1 MLNIHRTES
10 AGSSPSKS
18 PRISEA
24 FLPASNVFNFG
35 GSTSTFVTAK
45 SSPVKQHAS
54 PGKQQPALGDR
65 ARALAEAALAQSPSF
80 LQNHTP
86 TRGPGAPLPAPSDAF
101 PNMGDV
107 TQSQEVTSSATSGGW
122 QIPAVRS
129 TPAEQETS
137 NIFAQ
142 AAVNLPP
149 HAAPAAFTA
158 PSGLPRVAAQNPIF
172 SAPAPAATAAAAPP
186 AATATA
192 PSARPLAS
200 PRKPGAAAKIGRR
213 EAWLKFMAYEG
224 AVQICLDS
232 LLRGVSSP
240 ATSFLVNGCQGLKE
254 ALALGILLLPSAG
267 YEQGNETS
275 IYWDD
280 REEGGG
286 AVLERVTIQT
296 SDRSPEISNKTS
308 GSGGGPYFSRRNPTF
323 QEELTGAQKHTN
335 GEHQNKSPIR
345 RHEAPPAPIA
355 APTTAAAAAAAVNMG
370 MSPLGAGQDT
380 QDHANNA
387 PHRSSSA
394 NSVGPLAA
402 TSAET
407 LVPVIEASIVRV
419 VGCPMLASANGGG
432 GNGGD
437 GSRSR
442 SSNSTRRL
450 AVVMHPTGAPA
461 PKDPRAWTSVLPNGA
476 IEGSGVLRLLPDAP
490 RGTVLVEL
498 YDGERQIAA
507 GTVQAA
513 ELQRCALQHDGLD
526 EDTPMAAGFLR
537 NLMPVFARRK
547 DSLQQGSSSSMIWV
561 HLVDSEGADAG
572 HIVVSAKLVT
582 NSGSSATSDSSIRS
596 YVAMPSSTVAT
607 TPPPAAS
614 APPPSTAAAVLLGV
628 GAPARAAEQEFE
640 QDAYNK
646 KTRAARQKDYR
657 DDGGYNN
664 YQQQQQLVTRIDI
677 RGAGVGGRAH
687 TAGGYLHVNSQHVY
701 DVLLDSALAAAGCGP
716 SNLELTGPWAWLVEQ
731 HAQRYGVRKQ
741 YATLAYLRWVVRSDN
756 AAPTKACLGTLAA
769 KLGPLLDERDSIA
782 LTSSELALL
791 GHVVERVDQLIT
803 SCFEHYFALSEDV
816 LGGLADGMLSVRT
829 VGAPPKALAPAV
841 ELLRMTRGTEPG
853 PDGGIAWLTSRLR
866 NAARKRFQA
875 LLAATESRRAPNE
888 RRRGGPEH
896 RQGGAAAG
904 NNEIDDPSM
913 AWSYNRV
920 EELCACVVNE
930 LRADESI
937 AAAGVLPESVSLP
950 SITAVEFIRGTISY
964 LQHVLQHSPPPSP
977 SPAAVRL
984 VESVG
989 RLQSFL
995 ERHGFDDAAA
1005 RLNSREIFGS
1015 FVAEWVAGSAANL
1028 RRTLRA
1034 LDRAGPPALS
1044 GWADL
1049 QTGVKTRVA
1058 PLIEGMLSEVEAEMR
1073 RYARIVAYWPAYGQD
1088 LEAALVSVLREATSA
1103 ASGQCGLVQSKVED
1117 VVTTPVGS
1125 KQTEPVFMHRSTAAG
1140 GAGASGSGSK
1150 ASEAKKFGRVAW
1162 RWIQVGSGGQGSAFA
1177 DAPTALRRGI
1187 NPHQALLLN
1196 SLRRLLAV
1204 VPQLENALRGWCAG
1218 TGAGADPRQS
1228 TAAGLHGAGNGGGSD
1243 SKGEERLSRDAPD
1256 LGAHWAQL
1264 VKEIRTEYYACCTLT
1279 VESLAGELSR
1289 SSTTSVIAVLRR
1301 EALSAAP
1308 AAITKHLRKVL
1319 EQTAPNLR
1327 WLAAALDG
1335 RVFVAL
1341 ARGLWDNSAKDVLR
1355 YAEDLTD
1362 GGVSGAAQGA
1372 WRARQGSGAA
1382 LRALDAFYRA
1392 ELAAAMGSDLLDR
1405 DLAAPQHA
1413 QRAAALLADNTVE
1426 VNMSFD
1432 VY

>member
-1 MLNIHRTES
+1 MLSNSQTES
-10 AGSSPSKS
+10 AGSSPTKS
-18 PRISEA
+18 PRKEQV
-24 FLPASNVFNFG
+24 FLPTSNVFNFG
-35 GSTSTFVTAK
+35 GSTSTFITAK
-45 SSPVKQHAS
+45 SSPVKGHAS
-54 PGKQQPALGDR
+54 PAKQQPALGDR

-80 LQNHTP
+80 LQNATP

-107 TQSQEVTSSATSGGW
+107 TQSQEATSSATSAGW

-129 TPAEQETS
+129 TPTAFNPPPSS
-137 NIFAQ
+137 NPA
-142 AAVNLPP
+142 PP
-149 HAAPAAFTA
+149 PAAPAGYTA
-158 PSGLPRVAAQNPIF
+158 SIPRVAAQNPIF
-172 SAPAPAATAAAAPP
+172 SAPPAAAAAPF
-186 AATATA
+186 
-192 PSARPLAS
+192 ARPLGS

-232 LLRGVSSP
+232 LLHGAPSP
-240 ATSFLVNGCQGLKE
+240 ATSFLINGCQGLKE
-254 ALALGILLLPSAG
+254 ALALGVLLLPSAG

-286 AVLERVTIQT
+286 AVLERVTVQAQ
-296 SDRSPEISNKTS
+296 DRFTDPNPN
-308 GSGGGPYFSRRNPTF
+308 SGGGGDGGSHYFSRKNPTF
-323 QEELTGAQKHTN
+323 QEDLTGAQK
-335 GEHQNKSPIR
+335 QNEYKSKSPVR
-345 RHEAPPAPIA
+345 RHETPPAPA
-355 APTTAAAAAAAVNMG
+355 APTTVATLG
-370 MSPLGAGQDT
+370 MSPLRNGKDVA
-380 QDHANNA
+380 QDHSV
-387 PHRSSSA
+387 HGRSCSA
-394 NSVGPLAA
+394 TSVGPLAA
-402 TSAET
+402 TST
-407 LVPVIEASIVRV
+407 DSLIPIIEASIVRV
-419 VGCPMLASANGGG
+419 VGCPMLAAGGG
-432 GNGGD
+432 GD
-437 GSRSR
+437 GNNRSR
-442 SSNSTRRL
+442 SSKSCQRHLT
-450 AVVMHPTGAPA
+450 VVMHPAGAPA
-461 PKDPRAWTSVLPNGA
+461 PKDARAWTSVLPNGA

-498 YDGERQIAA
+498 YDGKCQVAA

-526 EDTPMAAGFLR
+526 EEAPMGAGFLR
-537 NLMPVFARRK
+537 NLVPAFARRK
-547 DSLQQGSSSSMIWV
+547 DTLQQGSISSMTWV
-561 HLVDSEGADAG
+561 RLVDSEGADAG

-582 NSGSSATSDSSIRS
+582 NSSAATSDSSI
-596 YVAMPSSTVAT
+596 ANPSSSVAT
-607 TPPPAAS
+607 TPPPLAS
-614 APPPSTAAAVLLGV
+614 APPPSTAAAAMLGV
-628 GAPARAAEQEFE
+628 GAAVHTNQSFQ
-640 QDAYNK
+640 QDAYSK
-646 KTRAARQKDYR
+646 KNRGEMRQKEYR
-657 DDGGYNN
+657 DDDDSYQ
-664 YQQQQQLVTRIDI
+664 QQQQQLVTRIDI

-701 DVLLDSALAAAGCGP
+701 DILLESALAAAGCGP

-816 LGGLADGMLSVRT
+816 LGGLSDGMLSVRT

-841 ELLRMTRGTEPG
+841 ELLKMTRGTEIG
-853 PDGGIAWLTSRLR
+853 PDGGISWLASRLR
-866 NAARKRFQA
+866 AAARKRFQA
-875 LLAATESRRAPNE
+875 LLAATEARRAPND
-888 RRRGGPEH
+888 RRRGGPELSH
-896 RQGGAAAG
+896 RTIGGAAAG
-904 NNEIDDPSM
+904 TNEIDDPSM

-920 EELCACVVNE
+920 EELCSCVVSE

-937 AAAGVLPESVSLP
+937 AAAGVLPESISLP

-964 LQHVLQHSPPPSP
+964 LQYVLQHSPPPSP

-1005 RLNSREIFGS
+1005 RLNSRDIFGG
-1015 FVAEWVAGSAANL
+1015 FVAEWVAGTATNL

-1058 PLIEGMLSEVEAEMR
+1058 PLVEGMLSEVEAEMR

-1117 VVTTPVGS
+1117 VVTTPLGS
-1125 KQTEPVFMHRSTAAG
+1125 KQTEPVFMHRSTGSANG
-1140 GAGASGSGSK
+1140 GVNGSGSK
-1150 ASEAKKFGRVAW
+1150 PTIEGKKFGRVAW

-1177 DAPTALRRGI
+1177 DAPTALRKGI

-1204 VPQLENALRGWCAG
+1204 VPQLELALRGWCAG

-1228 TAAGLHGAGNGGGSD
+1228 TAAGMPRGDNCGGNNN

-1264 VKEIRTEYYACCTLT
+1264 VKEIRTKYYACCTLT

-1289 SSTTSVIAVLRR
+1289 SSATSVIAVLRR
-1301 EALSAAP
+1301 EALTSAP
-1308 AAITKHLRKVL
+1308 AAVTKCVRKVL

-1341 ARGLWDNSAKDVLR
+1341 ARGLWDNAAKDVLR

-1362 GGVSGAAQGA
+1362 GGTSGAAQGA
-1372 WRARQGSGAA
+1372 WRARQGAGAA

-1405 DLAAPQHA
+1405 DLALPQHA

>member
-1 MLNIHRTES
+1 MLSNSQTES
-10 AGSSPSKS
+10 AGSSPTKS
-18 PRISEA
+18 PRKEHV
-24 FLPASNVFNFG
+24 FLPTSNVFNFG
-35 GSTSTFVTAK
+35 GSTSTFATAK
-45 SSPVKQHAS
+45 SSPVKNHAS
-54 PGKQQPALGDR
+54 PAKQQPALGDR

-80 LQNHTP
+80 LQNPTP
-86 TRGPGAPLPAPSDAF
+86 TRGPSVPLPAPSDAF

-107 TQSQEVTSSATSGGW
+107 TQGEGETSSATSASKGW
-122 QIPAVRS
+122 QIPAVHS
-129 TPAEQETS
+129 TPTEQAFNPPPS
-137 NIFAQ
+137 NNPA
-142 AAVNLPP
+142 PP
-149 HAAPAAFTA
+149 PAAPAAYAT
-158 PSGLPRVAAQNPIF
+158 GIPRVAAQNPIF
-172 SAPAPAATAAAAPP
+172 SAPPAPAAAAAAAPP
-186 AATATA
+186 QAVA
-192 PSARPLAS
+192 PSTRPLAS

-232 LLRGVSSP
+232 LLRGVSFP
-240 ATSFLVNGCQGLKE
+240 ASGFLINGCQGLKE

-267 YEQGNETS
+267 YEEGNETS

-286 AVLERVTIQT
+286 AVLERVTVQAQ
-296 SDRSPEISNKTS
+296 DRFTDQNETNDGDGS
-308 GSGGGPYFSRRNPTF
+308 GSHYFSRKNPTF
-323 QEELTGAQKHTN
+323 QEERTGAQKKNEYKT
-335 GEHQNKSPIR
+335 KSPIR
-345 RHEAPPAPIA
+345 RQEAIPAPA
-355 APTTAAAAAAAVNMG
+355 APSTAATMG
-370 MSPLGAGQDT
+370 MSPLGNGHE
-380 QDHANNA
+380 DHNVLGRN
-387 PHRSSSA
+387 SSA
-394 NSVGPLAA
+394 TSVGPLAA
-402 TSAET
+402 TSEES
-407 LVPVIEASIVRV
+407 VIPVIEASIARV
-419 VGCPMLASANGGG
+419 VGCPMLAAAGS
-432 GNGGD
+432 GD
-437 GSRSR
+437 GTNSRSR
-442 SSNSTRRL
+442 SSKSGQRRL
-450 AVVMHPTGAPA
+450 KVVMHPAGAPA
-461 PKDPRAWTSVLPNGA
+461 PKDARAWTTVLPNGA
-476 IEGSGVLRLLPDAP
+476 IESSGVLRLLPDAP
-490 RGTVLVEL
+490 RGTLVVEL
-498 YDGERQIAA
+498 YDGKCQVAA

-513 ELQRCALQHDGLD
+513 ELQRCALRHNELD
-526 EDTPMAAGFLR
+526 EEAPMGAGFLR
-537 NLMPVFARRK
+537 NLMPAFARRR
-547 DSLQQGSSSSMIWV
+547 DTLQQGSISSMTWV
-561 HLVDSEGADAG
+561 RLVDSEGADAG
-572 HIVVSAKLVT
+572 HIVVSTKLVT
-582 NSGSSATSDSSIRS
+582 NSSAATTSEASFGNHSSS
-596 YVAMPSSTVAT
+596 VAT
-607 TPPPAAS
+607 TPPPPAS
-614 APPPSTAAAVLLGV
+614 APPPSTAAAAMLGD
-628 GAPARAAEQEFE
+628 GAAVHINQSFERDTGSRKHRGQMRQNDYHDDSHQE
-640 QDAYNK
+640 
-646 KTRAARQKDYR
+646 
-657 DDGGYNN
+657 
-664 YQQQQQLVTRIDI
+664 QQQLVTRIDI
-677 RGAGVGGRAH
+677 RGTGVGGRAH

-701 DVLLDSALAAAGCGP
+701 DILLESALAAAGCGP
-716 SNLELTGPWAWLVEQ
+716 SSLELIGPWAWLVEQ

-741 YATLAYLRWVVRSDN
+741 YATLAYLRWVVHSDN

-769 KLGPLLDERDSIA
+769 KLGPLLDERDGIA

-816 LGGLADGMLSVRT
+816 IGGLADGMLSVRT

-841 ELLRMTRGTEPG
+841 ELLKMTRGTEIG
-853 PDGGIAWLTSRLR
+853 PDGGISWLTSRLR
-866 NAARKRFQA
+866 TAARRRFQA
-875 LLAATESRRAPNE
+875 LLAATEARRAPND
-888 RRRGGPEH
+888 RRRGGAELNH
-896 RQGGAAAG
+896 RTGGGAAAG
-904 NNEIDDPSM
+904 SNEIDDPNM

-920 EELCACVVNE
+920 EELCSCVVSE

-937 AAAGVLPESVSLP
+937 AAAGVFPDSISLP

-1005 RLNSREIFGS
+1005 CLSSRDIFGG
-1015 FVAEWVAGSAANL
+1015 FVSEWVAGTAHNL

-1058 PLIEGMLSEVEAEMR
+1058 PLVEGMLSEVEAEMR

-1117 VVTTPVGS
+1117 VVTTPLDS
-1125 KQTEPVFMHRSTAAG
+1125 KQMEPVFMHRSTGSAT
-1140 GAGASGSGSK
+1140 GALNGSGTK
-1150 ASEAKKFGRVAW
+1150 PTTEGKKFGRVAW

-1177 DAPTALRRGI
+1177 DAPTALRKGI
-1187 NPHQALLLN
+1187 NPHQALLVN

-1204 VPQLENALRGWCAG
+1204 VPQLELALRGWCAG

-1228 TAAGLHGAGNGGGSD
+1228 TAAGMHGEDDGGGGKSNN
-1243 SKGEERLSRDAPD
+1243 KGDERILRDAPD

-1289 SSTTSVIAVLRR
+1289 SSATSVIAVLRR
-1301 EALSAAP
+1301 EAMTAAP
-1308 AAITKHLRKVL
+1308 AAVTKSLRKVL
-1319 EQTAPNLR
+1319 EHTAPNLR

-1341 ARGLWDNSAKDVLR
+1341 ARGLWDNAAKDVLR

-1372 WRARQGSGAA
+1372 WRARQGAGAA

-1405 DLAAPQHA
+1405 DLASPQHA